1 MKKIILVLLA
11 LMLVSSV
18 FGVSRARALRHFYNL
33 TVDNDLIIGNDL
45 DVIGALTAGTFV
57 SDTTIEATTDITA
70 GGVVY
75 TDELE
80 EVTAAAGIT
89 LNSELNCGN
98 SYWGL
103 NPGSVIAN
111 YMNISAAS
119 GDGVTHGLV
128 LAQIGGYNMITTTR
142 DSDGA
147 GDSDTPLTTILGDLT
162 VTGDITQKIWS
173 GAITD
178 GTPTAAEIN
187 TITSLTPS
195 TAGAGWTAL
204 IEDAST
210 DAIYRVISDG
220 TSWHYVIL
228 IVAS

>member
-1 MKKIILVLLA
+1 MKKIIFTL
-11 LMLVSSV
+11 
-18 FGVSRARALRHFYNL
+18 
-33 TVDNDLIIGNDL
+33 LII
-45 DVIGALTAGTFV
+45 LTISSLSAFGFGGLGGGGGFTKAWFEITSGGTL
-57 SDTTIEATTDITA
+57 
-70 GGVVY
+70 Y
-75 TDELE
+75 TDNIE
-80 EVTAAAGIT
+80 ETTSGAGIT

-103 NPGSVIAN
+103 NPGTVVTN
-111 YMNISAAS
+111 YMNISSAS
-119 GDGVTHGLV
+119 ADGVTHGYV

-147 GDSDTPLTTILGDLT
+147 GDSDTPLATILGDLT
-162 VTGDITQKIWS
+162 VSGDITQKIWS